1 MNSIAITLPELLS
14 ILGLAVTISGIFGT
28 ILWNLWRKVIDNT
41 AAVAKIDQK
50 HSDELNMFKLEV
62 AEKYVASTRL
72 ADMEQ
77 KMLLSEERL
86 HSSLENLSSRID
98 RLLERME
105 KKA

>member
-1 MNSIAITLPELLS
+1 MNPIQVSLPELLS
-14 ILGLAVTISGIFGT
+14 ILGLAITVSIMFGT
-28 ILWNLWRKVIDNT
+28 VLWNLWRKVMDNST
-41 AAVAKIDQK
+41 QVSLAKQ
-50 HSDELNMFKLEV
+50 HLTDELNGFKLEV
-62 AEKYVASTRL
+62 ATKYVHAARL

-105 KKA
+105 RS

>member
-28 ILWNLWRKVIDNT
+28 MLWNLWRKVLDNST
-41 AAVAKIDQK
+41 QVAVTKQHMADQL
-50 HSDELNMFKLEV
+50 STFKLEV
-62 AEKYVASTRL
+62 AEKYVSGHRL

-105 KKA
+105 K